1 MPPGLPNRGGVN
13 SSNSTEDFPAL
24 PGKSIRSPASQF
36 AGVAAAAAV
45 ADNANKSSSPSQ
57 SISQS
62 DMDKYG
68 MNGLLGVIRMENND
82 QTAVAI
88 GNDLTNL
95 GLSFH
100 PIDEPLSR
108 TFGSPWVETAKHKV
122 EPEFKLPSCYQVPS
136 APPQQQKI
144 QSLTEETLFYIF
156 YTMPKDSM
164 QEAAA
169 LELTNRNWR
178 YHKELKLWLT
188 KDPLTEPIQQTSQA
202 ERGIYVF
209 FDPSTWEKVKKE
221 YVLYYPDIA

>member
-1 MPPGLPNRGGVN
+1 
-13 SSNSTEDFPAL
+13 
-24 PGKSIRSPASQF
+24 
-36 AGVAAAAAV
+36 
-45 ADNANKSSSPSQ
+45 
-57 SISQS
+57 
-62 DMDKYG
+62 MDKYG

-100 PIDEPLSR
+100 PTDEPLSR

-122 EPEFKLPSCYQVPS
+122 EPEFNIPPCYDVPS